1 MPSRP
6 RGSANN
12 LRDQFRPAPIT
23 YWITSSARDRSDSG
37 IVSLGSFPCSL
48 SHAVVASQYR

>member
-6 RGSANN
+6 RGSADN

-23 YWITSSARDRSDSG
+23 YWITSSARDSSDSG